1 MNVSS
6 TNGLTSSA
14 DLAEATRQTGTTALG
29 QDAFLKLLTTQM
41 QYQDPL
47 NPMSNEEFVSQLAQF
62 SSLEQLQGIGKDMES
77 LYLVGVSQNN
87 ASMANLLGQDA
98 VAMSDTIHYTGSDAK
113 ELYYDSAGAIA
124 DATVTITDSNGD
136 VVFSGPVGSVEEG
149 EGSWTWNGKTTS
161 GAVAAEGDYTVSF
174 TGEDASGSDVAVTGQ
189 VRGLVSDMDFSDG
202 TPQPMV
208 DGVAVGIGDIL
219 KLSTPDD
226 GSDDTS
232 SDTEQTT

>member
-1 MNVSS
+1 MDVSS

-14 DLAEATRQTGTTALG
+14 DLAAATKQTGTTALG

-77 LYLVGVSQNN
+77 LYMVSVSQNN

-98 VAMSDTIHYTGSDAK
+98 VATSDTIHYSGKDSK
-113 ELYYDSAGAIA
+113 ELYYDSAGAIQE
-124 DATVTITDSNGD
+124 ATVTISDSNGD
-136 VVFSGPVGSVEEG
+136 VVFSGPMGAVAEG

-161 GAVAAEGDYTVSF
+161 GAVAAEGDYTVSI
-174 TGEDASGSDVAVTGQ
+174 TGKDASNADVTVTGQ
-189 VRGLVSDMDFSDG
+189 VKGLVSDMDFSDG

-219 KLSTPDD
+219 RLSTP
-226 GSDDTS
+226 T
-232 SDTEQTT
+232 DTEDAS